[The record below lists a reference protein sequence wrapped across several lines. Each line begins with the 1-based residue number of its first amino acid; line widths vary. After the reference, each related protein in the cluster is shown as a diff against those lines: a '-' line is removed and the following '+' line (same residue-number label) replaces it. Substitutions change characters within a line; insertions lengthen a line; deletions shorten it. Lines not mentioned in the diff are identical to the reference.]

1 MRRSIEVI
9 LMAAVIGLLSVTAVT
24 AEGMQEQREDGEAGL
39 VALTGTVEFTASGAE
54 LKASDGKEYVL
65 MYPRF
70 AAENIEIESGDTIS
84 VEGFIVPGPRWEE
97 DDDEQHLML
106 TRVTIDGEEYDLAR
120 QFGPGPRGADFNG
133 RMCCDDESDG
143 YGPRGGY
150 GKPGSRRPGQYSGPG
165 GPGRPG
171 QFDGPGRPEG
181 PWSYDRNSYG
191 RAPGPNDRGFGA
203 GNPGSGRQDMRNPRM

>member
-24 AEGMQEQREDGEAGL
+24 AEGIQEQRDANAVPQRGNQYNADE
-39 VALTGTVEFTASGAE
+39 VVTVTGTVEFTASGAE
-54 LKASDGKEYVL
+54 LKATDGQEYEL

-70 AAENIEIESGDTIS
+70 AAEDIEIDSGDTIS

-106 TRVTIDGEEYDLAR
+106 TRVTIDGEEYDLTR
-120 QFGPGPRGADFNG
+120 QFGPGPRGGDFNG
-133 RMCCDDESDG
+133 RMCCDDESYG

-150 GKPGSRRPGQYSGPG
+150 EMPGRPGSRRPGQFG
-165 GPGRPG
+165 GPGRSG
-171 QFDGPGRPEG
+171 GPGRLGG
-181 PWSYDRNSYG
+181 PGVPDRFGS
-191 RAPGPNDRGFGA
+191 PGTQ
-203 GNPGSGRQDMRNPRM
+203 GSQYYRW